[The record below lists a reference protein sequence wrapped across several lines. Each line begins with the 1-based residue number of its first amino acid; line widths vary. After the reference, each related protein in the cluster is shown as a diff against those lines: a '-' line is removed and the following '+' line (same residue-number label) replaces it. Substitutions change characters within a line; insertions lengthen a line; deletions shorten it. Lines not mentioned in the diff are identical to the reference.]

1 MTRRFAALM
10 LALALVVALLAGF
23 AASAQEQPAPEQPA
37 PAQPPQTQPAPEQ
50 PPQVQPTPP
59 EAAPEQSALLRLKFA
74 PNETMRYRIHADMN
88 GQMRMNMPMPSQGG
102 QGSMMP
108 GELPIR
114 VVLQGEGVAKVLRVD
129 ASGAARLR
137 VSADNLTMNVGIMG
151 QNLVFSI
158 KGGKYSVTQ
167 NGKRVEGGKIPMVP
181 GGGKIPGL
189 QEPIEVKIGPRGELL
204 DLAIPGFTDMMKM
217 MPGMSFNDMMKQG
230 QILLPEQP
238 LVMGQPWSQS
248 QTQTLPGTNTPISYE
263 MKMAL
268 NGIET
273 WAGGRKIANIRVE
286 SVTAGHNLDMGQA
299 MKQGMPQGAPPMS
312 GTMSIDEQLGGAM
325 LFDTTRGVLIRFDF
339 QLNVQMSMNGAV
351 SAPQQGN
358 QNMDMDMQFTI
369 KGALAKR

>member
-10 LALALVVALLAGF
+10 LVLALVVALLAGF
-23 AASAQEQPAPEQPA
+23 AAFAQEQPAPEQPA
-37 PAQPPQTQPAPEQ
+37 PPEAAPEQPAPAQ
-50 PPQVQPTPP
+50 PPQVQPAPP
-59 EAAPEQSALLRLKFA
+59 EAAPEQSALLRYKFA
-74 PNETMRYRIHADMN
+74 PNETMRYRIHADMQ

-137 VSADNLTMNVGIMG
+137 VSADNLTMNMGVMG

-167 NGKRVEGGKIPMVP
+167 NGKRVEGGKIPMIP

-189 QEPIEVKIGPRGELL
+189 QEPIEVKIGPRGEVL
-204 DLAIPGFTDMMKM
+204 DLAIPGFTEMMKM
-217 MPGMSFNDMMKQG
+217 MPGMSLKDMMKG
-230 QILLPEQP
+230 QILLPEQA
-238 LVMGQPWSQS
+238 LVVGQPWG
-248 QTQTLPGTNTPISYE
+248 QTQTETLPGTSAPISYE

-286 SVTAGHNLDMGQA
+286 AVVAGHNLDMGQA
-299 MKQGMPQGAPPMS
+299 MKQGMPQGAPPVS
-312 GTMSIDEQLGGAM
+312 GTMNIDEQLGGAM

-339 QLNVQMSMNGAV
+339 QLNAQMSMNGAV

-369 KGALAKR
+369 KGALAKK

>member
-1 MTRRFAALM
+1 
-10 LALALVVALLAGF
+10 
-23 AASAQEQPAPEQPA
+23 
-37 PAQPPQTQPAPEQ
+37 
-50 PPQVQPTPP
+50 
-59 EAAPEQSALLRLKFA
+59 
-74 PNETMRYRIHADMN
+74 
-88 GQMRMNMPMPSQGG
+88 
-102 QGSMMP
+102 
-108 GELPIR
+108 
-114 VVLQGEGVAKVLRVD
+114 
-129 ASGAARLR
+129 
-137 VSADNLTMNVGIMG
+137 
-151 QNLVFSI
+151 
-158 KGGKYSVTQ
+158 
-167 NGKRVEGGKIPMVP
+167 
-181 GGGKIPGL
+181 
-189 QEPIEVKIGPRGELL
+189 
-204 DLAIPGFTDMMKM
+204 MK
-217 MPGMSFNDMMKQG
+217 G

-238 LVMGQPWSQS
+238 LIVGQPWG
-248 QTQTLPGTNTPISYE
+248 QTQTETLPGTSTPISYE

-286 SVTAGHNLDMGQA
+286 AVVAGHNVDMGQA

>member
-23 AASAQEQPAPEQPA
+23 AAFAQEQPAPEQPA

-158 KGGKYSVTQ
+158 EGGKYSVTQ
-167 NGKRVEGGKIPMVP
+167 NGKRVEGGKMPMIP

-189 QEPIEVKIGPRGELL
+189 QEPIEVKIGPRGEVL
-204 DLAIPGFTDMMKM
+204 DLAIPGFTEMMKM
-217 MPGMSFNDMMKQG
+217 MPGMSFKDMMKG

-238 LVMGQPWSQS
+238 LIVGQPWG
-248 QTQTLPGTNTPISYE
+248 QTQTETLPGTSTPISYE

-286 SVTAGHNLDMGQA
+286 AVVAGHNVDMGQA